1 MRDSI
6 SSIISNGAVTGKN
19 ATQGSFDYSYRWF
32 RSRIEDMKIEA
43 DTAAMKTFIANN
55 LNKSPMK
62 DSITKLMKDSIST
75 IISNG
80 SVTGKNT
87 TAGSLITVTG
97 GAGSALKDNSI
108 AVDTTAMKTFI
119 ANNLNSSPIKDSLGT
134 SITNIINSNSVT
146 GKDISNG
153 NGIIVTGGA
162 GAALKATSL
171 RIDSTAIAKMI
182 NQSPVKDSV
191 TKLMR
196 DSISSIISNGAVT
209 GKNATQGSLITVTGG
224 TGAVLK
230 DMKVE
235 ADTNAMKT
243 FIANN
248 LNKSPMKDSL
258 GTSMTNIINNNG
270 VTGKDISNGNGIIVT
285 GGAGAALKA
294 TSLRIDSTAIA
305 KMINQSPVKD
315 SVTKLMRDSISSI
328 ISSGAITGKT
338 TTAGSLITVTNGAGA
353 ALKDNSVAVDT
364 TALKSYIAK
373 NMNTSPIK
381 DSLGTSITNII
392 NNNGVTGKDISNG
405 NGIIVTGGAGAALK
419 ATSLRIDSTA
429 IAKMI
434 NQSPVKDS
442 VTKLIRDSISSIISN
457 GAVTGKNATQGS
469 LITVTGGTGAVL
481 KDMKVEADTNA
492 MKTFIANNLN
502 TSPIKDSL
510 GTSITNIINNN
521 GVNGKDISNGNG
533 IIVTGGAGAA
543 LKATSLRID
552 STAIAKMINQSPVK
566 DSVTKL
572 MRDSISSIISNGAVN
587 GKALT
592 GVGIKVSANGA
603 TSVLKDVTITWDST
617 AVYSKIKSDSVA
629 ITNMIV
635 AAGSLDLDKDS
646 TNEIQ
651 KLSLSGNVIK
661 LSKNG
666 DSVSIAAF
674 KNMAKNGTSISGDS
688 VVLGGT
694 LDRATT
700 ITTSATNTLTL
711 AGLQSGA
718 STDSIMTDS
727 AGLVRHRSISTL
739 KKEKV
744 VIFTTNYTV
753 LADDEILIY
762 RGTGPTS
769 THTLTLPSAAANKD
783 RVLQIVNMGKGD
795 DIDLNLSTSILTI
808 GGIADVT
815 ETFIRNTVSGAGYG
829 AGASFGNSMKI
840 VSDGTQW
847 IKIGL

>member
-1 MRDSI
+1 MINQSPVKDSVTKLMKDSI
-6 SSIISNGAVTGKN
+6 SSIITNGGVTGKDITNGNGIIVTGGAGAALKATSLRIDSTAIAKMINQSPVKDSVTKLMKDSISSIITNGGVTGKN
-19 ATQGSFDYSYRWF
+19 ATQGSLITVTGGSGAVLK
-32 RSRIEDMKIEA
+32 DMKIEA
-43 DTAAMKTFIANN
+43 DTNAMKTFIANN

-108 AVDTTAMKTFI
+108 AVDTSAMKTFI
-119 ANNLNSSPIKDSLGT
+119 ANNLNSSPIKDSLGS
-134 SITNIINSNSVT
+134 SITNIINNNGVT
-146 GKDISNG
+146 GKDITNGNGIIVIGGAGAALKATSLRIDSTAIAKMINQSPVKDSVTKLMKDSISSIITNGGVTGKNATQGSLITVTGGTGAVLKDMKIEADTNAMKTFIANNLNSSPIKDSLGSSITNIINNNGVTGKDITNG

-191 TKLMR
+191 TKLMK
-196 DSISSIISNGAVT
+196 DSISSII
-209 GKNATQGSLITVTGG
+209 
-224 TGAVLK
+224 
-230 DMKVE
+230 
-235 ADTNAMKT
+235 
-243 FIANN
+243 
-248 LNKSPMKDSL
+248 
-258 GTSMTNIINNNG
+258 
-270 VTGKDISNGNGIIVT
+270 
-285 GGAGAALKA
+285 
-294 TSLRIDSTAIA
+294 
-305 KMINQSPVKD
+305 
-315 SVTKLMRDSISSI
+315 
-328 ISSGAITGKT
+328 
-338 TTAGSLITVTNGAGA
+338 TNG
-353 ALKDNSVAVDT
+353 
-364 TALKSYIAK
+364 
-373 NMNTSPIK
+373 
-381 DSLGTSITNII
+381 
-392 NNNGVTGKDISNG
+392 GVS
-405 NGIIVTGGAGAALK
+405 
-419 ATSLRIDSTA
+419 
-429 IAKMI
+429 
-434 NQSPVKDS
+434 
-442 VTKLIRDSISSIISN
+442 
-457 GAVTGKNATQGS
+457 
-469 LITVTGGTGAVL
+469 
-481 KDMKVEADTNA
+481 
-492 MKTFIANNLN
+492 
-502 TSPIKDSL
+502 
-510 GTSITNIINNN
+510 
-521 GVNGKDISNGNG
+521 
-533 IIVTGGAGAA
+533 
-543 LKATSLRID
+543 
-552 STAIAKMINQSPVK
+552 
-566 DSVTKL
+566 
-572 MRDSISSIISNGAVN
+572 

-635 AAGSLDLDKDS
+635 AAGSIDLDKDSTNEIQKLTFSNNVVKLSKGGDSVNLAGLIIDTTSLSNRINTNKQAIIDTATSLRALVNTHIAADLDIDS

-727 AGLVRHRSISTL
+727 AGVVRHRSISTL

-744 VIFTTNYTV
+744 VIFTSSYTV

-762 RGTGPTS
+762 RGTGPTG

>member
-1 MRDSI
+1 
-6 SSIISNGAVTGKN
+6 
-19 ATQGSFDYSYRWF
+19 
-32 RSRIEDMKIEA
+32 
-43 DTAAMKTFIANN
+43 
-55 LNKSPMK
+55 
-62 DSITKLMKDSIST
+62 
-75 IISNG
+75 
-80 SVTGKNT
+80 
-87 TAGSLITVTG
+87 
-97 GAGSALKDNSI
+97 
-108 AVDTTAMKTFI
+108 
-119 ANNLNSSPIKDSLGT
+119 LNSSPIKDSLGS
-134 SITNIINSNSVT
+134 SITNIINN
-146 GKDISNG
+146 NG
-153 NGIIVTGGA
+153 
-162 GAALKATSL
+162 
-171 RIDSTAIAKMI
+171 
-182 NQSPVKDSV
+182 
-191 TKLMR
+191 
-196 DSISSIISNGAVT
+196 VT

-248 LNKSPMKDSL
+248 LNKSPMKDS
-258 GTSMTNIINNNG
+258 I
-270 VTGKDISNGNGIIVT
+270 
-285 GGAGAALKA
+285 
-294 TSLRIDSTAIA
+294 
-305 KMINQSPVKD
+305 
-315 SVTKLMRDSISSI
+315 TKLMKDSISTI
-328 ISSGAITGKT
+328 ISSGSVTGKN
-338 TTAGSLITVTNGAGA
+338 TTAGSLITVTGGAGS

-364 TALKSYIAK
+364 NAMKTFIA
-373 NMNTSPIK
+373 NNLNSSPIK
-381 DSLGTSITNII
+381 DSLGSSITNII

-442 VTKLIRDSISSIISN
+442 VTKLMKDSISSIITS
-457 GAVTGKNATQGS
+457 GAVS
-469 LITVTGGTGAVL
+469 
-481 KDMKVEADTNA
+481 
-492 MKTFIANNLN
+492 
-502 TSPIKDSL
+502 
-510 GTSITNIINNN
+510 
-521 GVNGKDISNGNG
+521 
-533 IIVTGGAGAA
+533 
-543 LKATSLRID
+543 
-552 STAIAKMINQSPVK
+552 
-566 DSVTKL
+566 
-572 MRDSISSIISNGAVN
+572 

-592 GVGIKVSANGA
+592 GVGINVSANGA
-603 TSVLKDVTITWDST
+603 TSLLKDVTITWDST
-617 AVYSKIKSDSVA
+617 AVYSKIKADSVA
-629 ITNMIV
+629 ITNAII
-635 AAGSLDLDKDS
+635 ATGSVDLDKDS

-674 KNMAKNGTSISGDS
+674 KNMANNGTSISGDS

-727 AGLVRHRSISTL
+727 AGVVRHRSISTL

-744 VIFTTNYTV
+744 VVFTASYSV
-753 LADDEILIY
+753 LAEDEILIY
-762 RGTGPTS
+762 RGTGPTA

-795 DIDLNLSTSILTI
+795 DIDLNLSTSVLTI
-808 GGIADVT
+808 GGGTDIT
-815 ETFIRNTVSGAGYG
+815 ESFIRNTVSGAGYG
-829 AGASFGNSMKI
+829 AGASFGNTMKI

>member
-1 MRDSI
+1 
-6 SSIISNGAVTGKN
+6 
-19 ATQGSFDYSYRWF
+19 
-32 RSRIEDMKIEA
+32 MKVEA
-43 DTAAMKTFIANN
+43 DTNAMKTFIANN

-97 GAGSALKDNSI
+97 GTGSALKDNSI
-108 AVDTTAMKTFI
+108 AVDTAAMKTFI
-119 ANNLNSSPIKDSLGT
+119 ANNLNSSPIKDSLGS
-134 SITNIINSNSVT
+134 SITNIINNNGVT
-146 GKDISNG
+146 GKDITNG

-196 DSISSIISNGAVT
+196 DSISSII
-209 GKNATQGSLITVTGG
+209 
-224 TGAVLK
+224 
-230 DMKVE
+230 
-235 ADTNAMKT
+235 
-243 FIANN
+243 
-248 LNKSPMKDSL
+248 
-258 GTSMTNIINNNG
+258 
-270 VTGKDISNGNGIIVT
+270 
-285 GGAGAALKA
+285 
-294 TSLRIDSTAIA
+294 
-305 KMINQSPVKD
+305 
-315 SVTKLMRDSISSI
+315 
-328 ISSGAITGKT
+328 
-338 TTAGSLITVTNGAGA
+338 TNG
-353 ALKDNSVAVDT
+353 
-364 TALKSYIAK
+364 
-373 NMNTSPIK
+373 
-381 DSLGTSITNII
+381 SI
-392 NNNGVTGKDISNG
+392 
-405 NGIIVTGGAGAALK
+405 
-419 ATSLRIDSTA
+419 
-429 IAKMI
+429 
-434 NQSPVKDS
+434 
-442 VTKLIRDSISSIISN
+442 
-457 GAVTGKNATQGS
+457 
-469 LITVTGGTGAVL
+469 
-481 KDMKVEADTNA
+481 
-492 MKTFIANNLN
+492 
-502 TSPIKDSL
+502 
-510 GTSITNIINNN
+510 
-521 GVNGKDISNGNG
+521 
-533 IIVTGGAGAA
+533 
-543 LKATSLRID
+543 
-552 STAIAKMINQSPVK
+552 
-566 DSVTKL
+566 
-572 MRDSISSIISNGAVN
+572 N

-592 GVGIKVSANGA
+592 GVGINVSANGS
-603 TSVLKDVTITWDST
+603 TSLLKDVTITWDST
-617 AVYSKIKSDSVA
+617 AVYSKIKADSVA

-635 AAGSLDLDKDS
+635 AAGSIDLDKDSTNEIQKLTFSNNVVKLSKGGDSVNLAGLITDTTSLSNRINTNKQAIIDTATSLRALVNAHIAADLDIDS

-727 AGLVRHRSISTL
+727 AGVVRHRSITTL

-744 VIFTTNYTV
+744 VVFTSNYTV

-762 RGTGPTS
+762 RGTGPTG

-783 RVLQIVNMGKGD
+783 RVLQIVNMGRGD
-795 DIDLNLSTSILTI
+795 DIDLNLSTSVLTI
-808 GGIADVT
+808 GGGTDIT

-829 AGASFGNSMKI
+829 AGASFGNTMKI